1 MIEHVVCVG
10 CGPNALSV
18 AIRQHQDVV
27 PKLEAIRGEQYYDTL
42 IDRVRGCTCIIRYT
56 THAV

>member
-27 PKLEAIRGEQYYDTL
+27 PKLEAIRGEQCDTL
-42 IDRVRGCTCIIRYT
+42 IDRVCGCVSSDIYT